1 MSKKDSDKFSR
12 FDQVLQ
18 AAELSDP
25 WSHAPGQP
33 PVYEPDYNLLGRLL
47 TLPAGEQHYADYK
60 TSSAA
65 PSSRNTTAG
74 HITQPS
80 A

>member
-1 MSKKDSDKFSR
+1 MTPASSD
-12 FDQVLQ
+12 
-18 AAELSDP
+18 
-25 WSHAPGQP
+25 
-33 PVYEPDYNLLGRLL
+33 
-47 TLPAGEQHYADYK
+47 YADYK

-65 PSSRNTTAG
+65 PSSGNTTAG

>member
-1 MSKKDSDKFSR
+1 MT
-12 FDQVLQ
+12 
-18 AAELSDP
+18 
-25 WSHAPGQP
+25 PGSS
-33 PVYEPDYNLLGRLL
+33 N
-47 TLPAGEQHYADYK
+47 YADYK

-65 PSSRNTTAG
+65 PTSANATAG